1 VNILYPI
8 KVESK
13 QIDVIISAVKYAK
26 NIPFVLENNK
36 TSLVK
41 AEKVV
46 KEPKKPIMING
57 LTSSLFEKF
66 IAKQI
71 PIKKQPIKFTIKVPR
86 GKPNNII
93 FARKELKR
101 NLEIAPKKAPTPIRR

>member
-1 VNILYPI
+1 M
-8 KVESK
+8 
-13 QIDVIISAVKYAK
+13 

-46 KEPKKPIMING
+46 KELKKPMTTKG
-57 LTSSLFEKF
+57 LIRSLLEKF
-66 IAKQI
+66 TAKKI
-71 PIKKQPIKFTIKVPR
+71 PIKKQPIKFTVNVPK
-86 GKPNNII
+86 GKPKNII
-93 FARKELKR
+93 FARNELKR

>member
-1 VNILYPI
+1 M
-8 KVESK
+8 
-13 QIDVIISAVKYAK
+13 KYAT

-66 IAKQI
+66 IAKKI
-71 PIKKQPIKFTIKVPR
+71 PIEKQPIKFTVKVPR